1 MARKSAKLNGQEYQP
16 PYQFWHEQDFA
27 SDEQVAYGMD
37 WLQRHLYRTLL
48 QKALVCSNRPYLPTS
63 DDQLW
68 LLADAGSK
76 ERWIENKPAIMVKF
90 QLINIDGVELWS
102 HKRLVRDWKKL
113 VSIEMTEQKRVVRAV
128 WPRLRRSRTR
138 NSYKNSPNPFQM
150 MTMEASRLMNQ
161 KSSSARLRYSSAR
174 LCCSSARK
182 VLAQLCVCLAL

>member
-113 VSIEMTEQKRVVRAV
+113 VEYRDDRAKAG
-128 WPRLRRSRTR
+128 R
-138 NSYKNSPNPFQM
+138 
-150 MTMEASRLMNQ
+150 AGG
-161 KSSSARLRYSSAR
+161 
-174 LCCSSARK
+174 
-182 VLAQLCVCLAL
+182 LAKAEKKQDKKFVQEFAEPVSNDDDGGVKINESEV